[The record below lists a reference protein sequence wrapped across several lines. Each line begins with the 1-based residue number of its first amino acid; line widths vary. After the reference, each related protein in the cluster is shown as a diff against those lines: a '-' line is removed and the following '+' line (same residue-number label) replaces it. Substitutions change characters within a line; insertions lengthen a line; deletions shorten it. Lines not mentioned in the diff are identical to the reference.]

1 MGDFSV
7 AIGAGTCL
15 GRTCMKWSPDGD
27 LSPLDLALVMA
38 RLTQVDQELTVLPQH
53 SVMVKAC

>member
-15 GRTCMKWSPDGD
+15 GRTCMKDVGYNRWPK
-27 LSPLDLALVMA
+27 
-38 RLTQVDQELTVLPQH
+38 LTPNG
-53 SVMVKAC
+53 SGGS